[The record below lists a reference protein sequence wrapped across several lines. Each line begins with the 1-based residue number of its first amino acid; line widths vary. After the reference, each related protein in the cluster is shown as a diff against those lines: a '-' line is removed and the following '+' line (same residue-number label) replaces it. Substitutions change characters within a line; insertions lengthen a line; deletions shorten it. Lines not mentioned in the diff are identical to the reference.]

1 MKAPF
6 NEAGYKS
13 GEAERKSRGFSHAS
27 TPNTESE
34 CRIWLKG
41 APCLHVSVRR
51 VAFCEQLII

>member
-1 MKAPF
+1 MEAPF

-13 GEAERKSRGFSHAS
+13 GEAERKSGGFSHAG

-41 APCLHVSVRR
+41 ASCLHESAKC
-51 VAFCEQLII
+51 VAFGEQLII